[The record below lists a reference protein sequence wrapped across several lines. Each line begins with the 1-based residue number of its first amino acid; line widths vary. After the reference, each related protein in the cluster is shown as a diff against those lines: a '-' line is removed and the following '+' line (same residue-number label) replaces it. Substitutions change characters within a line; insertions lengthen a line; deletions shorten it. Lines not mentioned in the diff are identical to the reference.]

1 VTQTARPRTGVR
13 RPGAIYGLDIAD
25 HDTLMTTDVHKVVKD
40 DYVGQTRQKGRARE
54 SQHRD
59 DKPYE
64 DLIVGSAHVLE
75 QGMWTDEELDEREVY
90 WIRRQ
95 RPRMNYEHNLDNP
108 DRIEIW
114 RQKEQRWV
122 RDDAAG
128 RPRWVPLDQRRA
140 SSLLEQPTMIRYG
153 STQIMPERR
162 LSAPRTWSPRRRAT
176 CIWSS
181 AWLLLAIDTLAA
193 FPHYGLSATWP
204 MRTLCACLVPAA
216 MLAWGRWR
224 KPDTFKLWRRRV
236 KTFRQWMR

>member
-1 VTQTARPRTGVR
+1 MTQTARPRTGVR

-25 HDTLMTTDVHKVVKD
+25 HDTLIAAAVHKVMKD

-90 WIRRQ
+90 WIRRLC
-95 RPRMNYEHNLDNP
+95 PRMNYEHNLDNP

-128 RPRWVPLDQRRA
+128 RARWVPLEQRQPSGLLDQPMAFRSATASAVRRPN
-140 SSLLEQPTMIRYG
+140 SPHS
-153 STQIMPERR
+153 
-162 LSAPRTWSPRRRAT
+162 WSPRRIKA
-176 CIWSS
+176 CLWSS
-181 AWLLLAIDTLAA
+181 AWGMTAVVMSGYSSQLAL
-193 FPHYGLSATWP
+193 FPTWP
-204 MRTLCACLVPAA
+204 KNLLCGSVISAVLLVWS
-216 MLAWGRWR
+216 LAGAPLTRR
-224 KPDTFKLWRRRV
+224 QWRRLR
-236 KTFRQWMR
+236 RRGLRRWMH